1 VLTRNGNFYFDAN
14 YVNKNGALQTS
25 NSLTPFGSK
34 TNTRSNDGLSA
45 ATAGSSALQ
54 IKTDYPNSAD
64 GLYWIINSNI
74 NGGLPFQIYADMT
87 TDGGGWTLL

>member
-1 VLTRNGNFYFDAN
+1 MMDFQQ
-14 YVNKNGALQTS
+14 LQQEVVH
-25 NSLTPFGSK
+25 
-34 TNTRSNDGLSA
+34 
-45 ATAGSSALQ
+45 Q

-87 TDGGGWTLL
+87 TDGGGWTLPLCNNNNSG

>member
-1 VLTRNGNFYFDAN
+1 MMDFSSYSR
-14 YVNKNGALQTS
+14 
-25 NSLTPFGSK
+25 
-34 TNTRSNDGLSA
+34 
-45 ATAGSSALQ
+45 SSALQ

-87 TDGGGWTLL
+87 TDGGGWTLLLCNNNNSGGTANAILRNQSTPTLNGQFNHSRRLS